1 VLEINNL
8 VKRYG
13 SKFAVDDISF
23 SVGDGEI
30 VGFLGPNGAGK
41 STTMNILT
49 GYLSATSGNV
59 LIDGIDIAEEPTK
72 AKKLIGYLPEQP
84 PLYMDMTVLEYLNF
98 VFDLKGCQENKKL
111 HIKEIC
117 EVTKISDVKKRLI
130 KNLSKGYKQR
140 VGIASALVGNPKF
153 IILDEPTVGLDPKQI
168 IEIRNLIR
176 NLGKKHTVI
185 LSTHILPEVQ
195 AICDRVIIIN
205 NGKLIANEKTSQL
218 NNIVGQSAKLMTL
231 SAKSIAA
238 GDPAEKARVAY
249 ETAKAEYERME
260 ALVADK
266 IVSAKAFAQAKEAY
280 ENARIAYEAVGQS
293 NAASGTSITAPL
305 GGYVKNLLVKE
316 GDYVS
321 VGQPLVSITQDQRL
335 SLRAD
340 VPQRHYQAL
349 SSIESANFCTPYNKE
364 VYELKALNGRLLS
377 YGKSASENGNM
388 IPITF
393 EFDNRGKVMPGSFV
407 EVYLLGAAQA
417 DAIALPLTALTEEQG
432 SYYIYKQVHP
442 ERYMKQLVSLGAS
455 DGTRVQILSGVSAGD
470 KVVMRGAYQVKLA
483 NTSNAIPGHS
493 HEH

>member
-1 VLEINNL
+1 M
-8 VKRYG
+8 KY
-13 SKFAVDDISF
+13 
-23 SVGDGEI
+23 
-30 VGFLGPNGAGK
+30 
-41 STTMNILT
+41 
-49 GYLSATSGNV
+49 
-59 LIDGIDIAEEPTK
+59 
-72 AKKLIGYLPEQP
+72 
-84 PLYMDMTVLEYLNF
+84 
-98 VFDLKGCQENKKL
+98 L
-111 HIKEIC
+111 HIGVIGLFILGSCTSKQAHTHEEHAHEHETHEHHAHEDHNHEAHEHEVHEHEGHNHEAHEHETHKHEAHAHEGHAHESHGDEIALSDSKAHAAGV
-117 EVTKISDVKKRLI
+117 EVGVVEPSSFHQVIKCSGQVLAAQGNESTVVASMAGVVK
-130 KNLSKGYKQR
+130 
-140 VGIASALVGNPKF
+140 F
-153 IILDEPTVGLDPKQI
+153 
-168 IEIRNLIR
+168 
-176 NLGKKHTVI
+176 
-185 LSTHILPEVQ
+185 
-195 AICDRVIIIN
+195 
-205 NGKLIANEKTSQL
+205 NGKLTEGMK
-218 NNIVGQSAKLMTL
+218 VGQGAKLLTL

-316 GDYVS
+316 GDYVN

-349 SSIESANFCTPYNKE
+349 SSMESANFCTPYNKE

-417 DAIALPLTALTEEQG
+417 DAIVLPLTALTEEQG

>member
-1 VLEINNL
+1 
-8 VKRYG
+8 
-13 SKFAVDDISF
+13 
-23 SVGDGEI
+23 
-30 VGFLGPNGAGK
+30 
-41 STTMNILT
+41 M
-49 GYLSATSGNV
+49 
-59 LIDGIDIAEEPTK
+59 
-72 AKKLIGYLPEQP
+72 
-84 PLYMDMTVLEYLNF
+84 
-98 VFDLKGCQENKKL
+98 
-111 HIKEIC
+111 
-117 EVTKISDVKKRLI
+117 
-130 KNLSKGYKQR
+130 
-140 VGIASALVGNPKF
+140 
-153 IILDEPTVGLDPKQI
+153 
-168 IEIRNLIR
+168 
-176 NLGKKHTVI
+176 KKHLFMGVIGLFLLGSCTGKHAHHDHEGHNHEAHAHHDHEGHNHEEHHHEEHQHEHEGHEHTHEGHGDEIALSDSKAHAVGVEVGVVEPSSFHQVIKCSGQVLAAQGNESTVVASI
-185 LSTHILPEVQ
+185 AGV
-195 AICDRVIIIN
+195 VKF
-205 NGKLIANEKTSQL
+205 NGKLTEGMK
-218 NNIVGQSAKLMTL
+218 VGQGATLLTL

-238 GDPAEKARVAY
+238 GDPVEKARVAY

-280 ENARIAYEAVGQS
+280 ENARIAYEAVS
-293 NAASGTSITAPL
+293 RNNAASGTSITAPL

-349 SSIESANFCTPYNKE
+349 SSMESANFCTPYNKE

-388 IPITF
+388 IPVTF

-432 SYYIYKQVHP
+432 RYYIYKQVHP

>member
-1 VLEINNL
+1 MDSPSASYLWRRTTEVC
-8 VKRYG
+8 
-13 SKFAVDDISF
+13 
-23 SVGDGEI
+23 GDGEECLPTHSDKADAPHHEAYFDHLQKEFGNLLSEARRHTGSSEI
-30 VGFLGPNGAGK
+30 AEGASTAHPLAGK
-41 STTMNILT
+41 PYT
-49 GYLSATSGNV
+49 GDLSGGCGQCS
-59 LIDGIDIAEEPTK
+59 
-72 AKKLIGYLPEQP
+72 LPG
-84 PLYMDMTVLEYLNF
+84 T
-98 VFDLKGCQENKKL
+98 G
-111 HIKEIC
+111 H
-117 EVTKISDVKKRLI
+117 
-130 KNLSKGYKQR
+130 
-140 VGIASALVGNPKF
+140 
-153 IILDEPTVGLDPKQI
+153 
-168 IEIRNLIR
+168 
-176 NLGKKHTVI
+176 
-185 LSTHILPEVQ
+185 
-195 AICDRVIIIN
+195 
-205 NGKLIANEKTSQL
+205 
-218 NNIVGQSAKLMTL
+218 
-231 SAKSIAA
+231 
-238 GDPAEKARVAY
+238 
-249 ETAKAEYERME
+249 

-280 ENARIAYEAVGQS
+280 ENARIAYEAVS
-293 NAASGTSITAPL
+293 RNNAASGTSITAPL

-349 SSIESANFCTPYNKE
+349 SSMESANFCTPYNKE

-388 IPITF
+388 IPVTF

>member
-1 VLEINNL
+1 MGVIGLFLLGSCTGKHAHHDHEGHNHEAHAHHDHEGHHHEHEGHNHEGHHHEEHQHDHEGHNHEGHHHEHEGHEHAHEGHGDEIALSDSKAHAAGVEVGVVEPSSFHQVIKCSGQVLAAQGNESTVVASIAGV
-8 VKRYG
+8 VK
-13 SKFAVDDISF
+13 F
-23 SVGDGEI
+23 
-30 VGFLGPNGAGK
+30 
-41 STTMNILT
+41 
-49 GYLSATSGNV
+49 
-59 LIDGIDIAEEPTK
+59 
-72 AKKLIGYLPEQP
+72 
-84 PLYMDMTVLEYLNF
+84 
-98 VFDLKGCQENKKL
+98 
-111 HIKEIC
+111 
-117 EVTKISDVKKRLI
+117 
-130 KNLSKGYKQR
+130 
-140 VGIASALVGNPKF
+140 
-153 IILDEPTVGLDPKQI
+153 
-168 IEIRNLIR
+168 
-176 NLGKKHTVI
+176 
-185 LSTHILPEVQ
+185 
-195 AICDRVIIIN
+195 
-205 NGKLIANEKTSQL
+205 NGKLTEGMK
-218 NNIVGQSAKLMTL
+218 VGQGATLITL

-238 GDPAEKARVAY
+238 GDPVEKARVAY

-280 ENARIAYEAVGQS
+280 ENARIAYEAVGRN

-349 SSIESANFCTPYNKE
+349 SSMESANFCTPYNKE

-388 IPITF
+388 IPVTF

>member
-1 VLEINNL
+1 
-8 VKRYG
+8 
-13 SKFAVDDISF
+13 
-23 SVGDGEI
+23 
-30 VGFLGPNGAGK
+30 
-41 STTMNILT
+41 M
-49 GYLSATSGNV
+49 
-59 LIDGIDIAEEPTK
+59 
-72 AKKLIGYLPEQP
+72 KKHLFMG
-84 PLYMDMTVLEYLNF
+84 V
-98 VFDLKGCQENKKL
+98 
-111 HIKEIC
+111 
-117 EVTKISDVKKRLI
+117 
-130 KNLSKGYKQR
+130 
-140 VGIASALVGNPKF
+140 
-153 IILDEPTVGLDPKQI
+153 VGLFLLGSCTGKHAHHGHEGHHHEHEAHNHEHKGHNHEHEAHNHEHEGHNHELEEQHNHNHEGHGDEIALSDSKAHAAGVEVGVVEPSSFHQVIKCSGQI
-168 IEIRNLIR
+168 LAAQGNES
-176 NLGKKHTVI
+176 TVVA
-185 LSTHILPEVQ
+185 SMAGV
-195 AICDRVIIIN
+195 VKF
-205 NGKLIANEKTSQL
+205 NGKLTEGMK
-218 NNIVGQSAKLMTL
+218 VGQGAKLLTL

-266 IVSAKAFAQAKEAY
+266 IISAKAFAQAKEAY

-349 SSIESANFCTPYNKE
+349 SSMESANFCTPYNKE

-417 DAIALPLTALTEEQG
+417 DAIVLPLTALTEEQG

-455 DGTRVQILSGVSAGD
+455 DGTRVQILSGVSAGE